1 MRNLRRRSSL
11 AEATRLLLLLLFGRS
26 WCTNAPHP
34 PLVAPRHPNQPR
46 PRPSPSLDRGG
57 RRPSLSPSV
66 ARLRCRDR
74 LDDFT
79 PDNGTPSVCCRFAF
93 VCFSLSLRYF
103 TTPSLAPVHQG
114 ENVPVA
120 PKLLPSRGRA
130 SQTTSQTTSPL
141 RLRLLY
147 FSGAGVTNAGQRSRE
162 LGARHRAAPSTRHQ
176 HARQRRLG
184 LPHTRPH
191 TRLYNRRL
199 VSDPTGVHLPRSAR
213 ALHRGGPRG

>member
-114 ENVPVA
+114 ECPCSPEASAFSRPGVA
-120 PKLLPSRGRA
+120 NYLANYLYLYVHGYFTSRGRLV
-130 SQTTSQTTSPL
+130 SL
-141 RLRLLY
+141 VVRRR
-147 FSGAGVTNAGQRSRE
+147 GDNAGHRTSE
-162 LGARHRAAPSTRHQ
+162 TWCRHRAAPSTRHQ

-184 LPHTRPH
+184 QPHT
-191 TRLYNRRL
+191 NRT
-199 VSDPTGVHLPRSAR
+199 PGCIPGA
-213 ALHRGGPRG
+213 